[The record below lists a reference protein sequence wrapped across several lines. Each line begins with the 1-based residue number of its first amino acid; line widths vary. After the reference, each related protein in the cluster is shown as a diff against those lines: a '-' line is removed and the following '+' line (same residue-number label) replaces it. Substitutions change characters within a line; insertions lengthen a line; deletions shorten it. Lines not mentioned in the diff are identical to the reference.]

1 MCVVARNP
9 LQALARNPHGYR
21 WLMKRSGFVAWNERA
36 VRRVTGDRLGV
47 LDLVGIPSAQ
57 VITVGRRTGR
67 ARTTTLQL
75 IQDGEE
81 FIVVGSNWGSADE
94 PAWVHN
100 FSAASVVD
108 VRRRGNRFQ
117 AAVREL
123 TGDERDRAW
132 TTIVAAWPNYEIAQS
147 MAGRRTFRLFALRP
161 V

>member
-1 MCVVARNP
+1 MAWKG
-9 LQALARNPHGYR
+9 LQSLARNPHGYR
-21 WLMKRSGFVAWNERA
+21 WLMKRSGFVAWSERA

-47 LDLVGIPSAQ
+47 LDLVGIPSGRVTA
-57 VITVGRRTGR
+57 VGRRTGL

-75 IQDGEE
+75 IEDGDEW
-81 FIVVGSNWGSADE
+81 IVVGSNWGSADD

-100 FSAASVVD
+100 LAAASVVE
-108 VRRRGNRFQ
+108 VRRRDNRFE
-117 AAVREL
+117 AAVREI

-132 TTIVAAWPNYEIAQS
+132 TTIVTAWPNYEIAQS

>member
-1 MCVVARNP
+1 MAGNP

-21 WLMKRSGFVAWNERA
+21 WLMKRSWLVAWSERA

-57 VITVGRRTGR
+57 VIAVGRRTGR
-67 ARTTTLQL
+67 TRTTTLQL
-75 IQDGEE
+75 IKDGEE

-94 PAWVHN
+94 PGWVQN
-100 FSAASVVD
+100 LAATSVVD
-108 VRRRGNRFQ
+108 VRRRGDRFQ
-117 AAVREL
+117 AEVREL

-132 TTIVAAWPNYEIAQS
+132 TTIVAAWPNFEIAQS
-147 MAGRRTFRLFALRP
+147 MAGGRTFRIFALRP

>member
-1 MCVVARNP
+1 MWVVARNP

-21 WLMKRSGFVAWNERA
+21 WLMKRSGLVAWNERA
-36 VRRVTGDRLGV
+36 VCRVTGDRLGV

-57 VITVGRRTGR
+57 VTVVGRRTGR
-67 ARTTTLQL
+67 ARASTLQL
-75 IQDGEE
+75 IKDGEE
-81 FIVVGSNWGSADE
+81 LLVVGSNWGSADE

-100 FSAASVVD
+100 FAAASVVD
-108 VRRRGNRFQ
+108 VRRRGDRFQ

-147 MAGRRTFRLFALRP
+147 MAGGRTFRLFALRP
-161 V
+161 A